1 MSKRSTTEE
10 YVTKCKLT
18 HGDTYDYSAVN
29 YIKSKDKVT
38 IICKKHGPF
47 KQWAS
52 DHRRGFG
59 CSECSQKANGT
70 TEKFIK
76 KAIEIHGDFYDYSK
90 VVYER
95 LNTQVTITCPKH
107 GDFQTNPSYHIY
119 GTQVGCAKCCRSKGE
134 LAIEAWLVEHNIKF
148 EDQKRFNTFKMK
160 KFDFYLPDY
169 NLCVEYDGAQH
180 FFEKHQLT
188 SDKKLAK
195 KLFEDVQIR
204 DKEKTLFCLKNG
216 IRLLRIPY
224 FKFKEI
230 KNILTDEILHHP
242 TK

>member
-1 MSKRSTTEE
+1 MSKKLTTKE
-10 YVTKCKLT
+10 YVAKCKLV

-29 YIKSKDKVT
+29 YITSKDKVT

-47 KQWAS
+47 NQWAS

-76 KAIEIHGDFYDYSK
+76 KAKEVHGEFYDYSK
-90 VVYER
+90 VNYIKSVI
-95 LNTQVTITCPKH
+95 NVTIICPKH
-107 GDFQTNPSYHIY
+107 GEFQTKPTYHIH
-119 GTQVGCAKCCRSKGE
+119 GTQIGCAKCCRSKGE
-134 LAIEAWLVEHNIKF
+134 LAIEAWLIDHNIKF
-148 EDQKRFNTFKMK
+148 EDQKRFDTFRMK

-169 NLCVEYDGAQH
+169 NLCIEYDGAQH
-180 FFEKHQLT
+180 FFEKNQIT

-216 IRLLRIPY
+216 VRLLRIPY

-230 KNILTDEILHHP
+230 PNILTHEIFLHT

>member
-1 MSKRSTTEE
+1 MSKRLTTKE
-10 YVTKCKLT
+10 YVAKCKLT
-18 HGDTYDYSAVN
+18 HGEMYDYSAVN
-29 YIKSKDKVT
+29 YVRAKDKVT

-59 CSECSQKANGT
+59 CSECSGKTRSN
-70 TEKFIK
+70 TEKFIT
-76 KAIEIHGDFYDYSK
+76 KAKEIHGDFYDYSK
-90 VVYER
+90 TNY
-95 LNTQVTITCPKH
+95 NSSKTKISIICPKH
-107 GDFQTNPSYHIY
+107 GEFQTKPTYHIY
-119 GTQVGCAKCCRSKGE
+119 GTQIGCPKCCRSKGE
-134 LAIEAWLVEHNIKF
+134 LSIEYWLVDNNIKF
-148 EDQKRFNTFKMK
+148 EDQKRFDSFKMK

-169 NLCVEYDGAQH
+169 NMCIEYDGAQH

-230 KNILTDEILHHP
+230 KKILTNEILLHT